1 MTRRLLVAAV
11 AVLAASS
18 CSSPNPYYDPK
29 KPHHTE
35 RGFRNTDTT
44 AIAPRPFGEFLRW
57 QRERWSLEIPPPK
70 VDLSANVPDLGYIQK
85 NRSDFAVTWVG
96 HATVLVQIG
105 GLNILTDPQF
115 SERAFPVQWAGPKR
129 HQPPAL
135 RLAELP
141 RIDVVV
147 VSHNHY
153 DHLDLGSVKA
163 LNAQAG
169 GPPLFVV
176 PLGNERL
183 LAEQG
188 IINTKALDWWD
199 SVEVKGVRVNLV
211 PVQHWSRRT
220 LTDANTCLWG
230 GFVLEG
236 QNKGRQRRV
245 FFGGDTGYSSVDFQ
259 AIGAK
264 FGPIDLGL
272 IPIGAYAPR
281 WFMAPQHVD
290 PDEAVKIH
298 KDIRARRSLGIH
310 WGTFQLTDEPLD
322 QALVDLAAARRKHAL
337 ADGEFFT
344 VKHGDTRRL
353 DSLP

>member
-35 RGFRNTDTT
+35 RGFRNTDAT

-70 VDLSANVPDLGYIQK
+70 ADLSANVPDLGYIQK

-259 AIGAK
+259 AIGREVRA
-264 FGPIDLGL
+264 DR
-272 IPIGAYAPR
+272 PR
-281 WFMAPQHVD
+281 PD
-290 PDEAVKIH
+290 PDRRLRAALVH
-298 KDIRARRSLGIH
+298 GPAARRSRRGREDPQGHPGTPFARHPLGH
-310 WGTFQLTDEPLD
+310 VP
-322 QALVDLAAARRKHAL
+322 AHRRAARPGARRPGGRAAQARSRRRRVLYREARRHA
-337 ADGEFFT
+337 A
-344 VKHGDTRRL
+344 TR
-353 DSLP
+353 